1 MNCIKEYIKDGKK
14 LFKVCNMYLGVNPY
28 TGKEV
33 RKSKK
38 NFKSRKEA
46 NIFISQMQLKFENGE
61 LFESN
66 KNYTFQQV
74 FNLWLDTY
82 KRTVKESSYYKRL
95 DNSKKVLATFGTRDI
110 KRITRLD
117 CQRFVNGLADK
128 GYSLNY
134 INGNLSTLK
143 LVMRFALNN
152 DLIKNNVSTGLL
164 MPKIEKE
171 KEYKFYSKDEL
182 TKFLTIVEKN
192 YDLQIYLTFR
202 LLAYTGARISEILA
216 LTWNDIDFNESK
228 ININKT
234 LASGKNNALIVQTP
248 KTKSSARIIGIDPDT
263 TKILRHYKLQQAE
276 NFLKVGRK
284 NNNIVFTALNKNTY
298 TRRENI
304 TAINSKICN
313 KHNFKKINLHG
324 FRHTHCSLLFE
335 SGATIQ
341 VVQDR
346 LGHSNIKTTM
356 DIYNHVTEKQKENT
370 ADNFAEY
377 LKKVE

>member
-1 MNCIKEYIKDGKK
+1 MKCIKEYIKDGKK
-14 LFKVCNMYLGVNPY
+14 LYKVTNLYLGVNPY
-28 TGKEV
+28 TGKEI

-38 NFKSRKEA
+38 NLKSRKEA

-61 LFESN
+61 LFENN
-66 KNYTFQQV
+66 KKFTFQQV
-74 FNLWLDTY
+74 FDLWLDTY

-95 DNSKKVLATFGTRDI
+95 DNSKKVLTTFGSRDI

-128 GYSLNY
+128 GYSMNY
-134 INGNLSTLK
+134 INGNLSSLK
-143 LVMRFALNN
+143 LVMKFALNN

-171 KEYKFYSKDEL
+171 KKYKFYSKDEL
-182 TKFLTIVEKN
+182 TKFLKIVEVN
-192 YDLQIYLTFR
+192 YDLQTYLIFR
-202 LLAYTGARISEILA
+202 LLAYTGARVSEILA
-216 LTWNDIDFNESK
+216 LTWSDIDINDNT

-234 LASGKNNALIVQTP
+234 LSSGKNNTLLVQTP
-248 KTKSSARIIGIDPDT
+248 KTKSSVRIISIDPDT
-263 TKILRHYKLQQAE
+263 TRLLRQYKLQQAE
-276 NFLKVGRK
+276 DFLKVGRK

-304 TAINSKICN
+304 SAVNTKIC
-313 KHNFKKINLHG
+313 KEHKFKYINLHG